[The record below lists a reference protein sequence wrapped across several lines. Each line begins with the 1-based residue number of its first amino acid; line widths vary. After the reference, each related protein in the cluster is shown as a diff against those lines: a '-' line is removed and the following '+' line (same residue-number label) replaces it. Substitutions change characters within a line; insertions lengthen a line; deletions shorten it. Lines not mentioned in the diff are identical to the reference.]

1 MMVPVVFPSSV
12 RAVHSI
18 LLCSRIISTHLQTD
32 LPPVSSLKAALGGG
46 CPDQTVQATLL
57 LAPVFHFL
65 PDGHEVESS
74 ILDSISRHSFE
85 A

>member
-12 RAVHSI
+12 HAVHSI
-18 LLCSRIISTHLQTD
+18 LLCSRINSTHLQTD
-32 LPPVSSLKAALGGG
+32 LPPSSSLKAALGGG
-46 CPDQTVQATLL
+46 HPDQTVQAPLL

-65 PDGHEVESS
+65 PNGHEVESS
-74 ILDSISRHSFE
+74 ILDSVSRHSFE

>member
-1 MMVPVVFPSSV
+1 MMAPVVFPSSV

-18 LLCSRIISTHLQTD
+18 LPCSRIISTHLQTD
-32 LPPVSSLKAALGGG
+32 LPPGSSLKAALGGG
-46 CPDQTVQATLL
+46 RPDQTVQAPLL
-57 LAPVFHFL
+57 LASVLHFL

-74 ILDSISRHSFE
+74 ILDSVSRHSFE